1 MKTTEKA
8 YIAGFLDG
16 DGSIHIR
23 LKPNETYQFGFQ
35 IAPSIVFYQSSKEIH
50 FLNDLKKLLNIG
62 YIRERNDG
70 IVEYII
76 GDIES
81 MLYLIDSILPY
92 LRLKRKQAKLF
103 KEIFCIKKSIKS
115 AKEFYSMCKK
125 IDSFEKLNY
134 SKNRKQNSQK
144 VKEYLLK
151 KGLLTP

>member
-23 LKPNETYQFGFQ
+23 LKPNQTYRFGFQ
-35 IAPSIVFYQSSKEIH
+35 VAPSVVFYQSSKEIH

-62 YIRERNDG
+62 YIRKRNDG
-70 IVEYII
+70 IVEFVI
-76 GDIES
+76 GDMGS
-81 MLYLIDSILPY
+81 MLYLIDIILPY
-92 LRLKRKQAKLF
+92 LKLKRKQAELF
-103 KEIFCIKKSIKS
+103 QEILLIKKSIKN
-115 AKEFYSMCKK
+115 ARDFYSMCRK

-134 SKNRKQNSQK
+134 SKNRKQNSER
-144 VKEYLLK
+144 VKEHLLK